1 MHRICQLFDECLSN
15 LWCSGDELKKT
26 VSIVVD
32 VATTLDPDGVDVYF
46 LNRPPMKNVRS
57 SEELHEVFSI
67 PPDGKL
73 TSVTVTWILSQ
84 LFYLGPTPIVP
95 VVREILH
102 EKRNIIHERK
112 LLLLIAT
119 DGQPTDDL
127 GNPKIE
133 EFRRFL
139 ERERRPIEKIP
150 VSIIACTG
158 NSLIKHLIGLKMK
171 SSFCIPT
178 WKMMMGVWHTW
189 TIGMIKYLILTSSMI
204 IKANWNRFE

>member
-1 MHRICQLFDECLSN
+1 M
-15 LWCSGDELKKT
+15 
-26 VSIVVD
+26 
-32 VATTLDPDGVDVYF
+32 ATTLDPDGVDVYF

-84 LFYLGPTPIVP
+84 FFYLGPTPIVP

-127 GNPKIE
+127 GNPEIE

-158 NSLIKHLIGLKMK
+158 NSLINHLIWLKMK
-171 SSFCIPT
+171 YSI
-178 WKMMMGVWHTW
+178 W
-189 TIGMIKYLILTSSMI
+189 IL
-204 IKANWNRFE
+204 A